1 MKKTKPVALFLGR
14 FQPFHKGHL
23 AALKWIAARSGRVI
37 VAIGSAEKQNE
48 PKNPFSEKER
58 EKMIRAQLLAAG
70 LSRKCALSS
79 VTDIND
85 NEKWVAHVDASV
97 PRYDVAYS
105 NNSLVKRLMRA
116 AGKKVSAI
124 PFFKKETFNATKIRG
139 RMKTGKEW
147 HDRVPK
153 KVGEMLGKIKAEERM
168 RKL

>member
-23 AALKWIAARSGRVI
+23 AALKWIAARSGKVL
-37 VAIGSAEKQNE
+37 VVIGSAEKENE

-58 EKMIRAQLLAAG
+58 ERMIRAQLLAAG
-70 LSRKCALSS
+70 LSRKCTLAS

-85 NEKWVAHVDASV
+85 NEKWVAHVDKSV
-97 PRYDVAYS
+97 PRYDIAYS
-105 NNSLVKRLMRA
+105 NNSLVKRLMKS
-116 AGKKVSAI
+116 AGKKVSAV
-124 PFFKKETFNATKIRG
+124 PFFRKGTFNATKIRG
-139 RMKTGKEW
+139 RMKKGTVW
-147 HDRVPK
+147 RDRVPK